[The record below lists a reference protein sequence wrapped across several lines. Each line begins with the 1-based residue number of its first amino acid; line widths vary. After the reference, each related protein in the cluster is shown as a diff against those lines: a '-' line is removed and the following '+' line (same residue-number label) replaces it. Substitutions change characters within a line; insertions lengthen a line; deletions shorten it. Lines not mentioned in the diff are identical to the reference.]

1 LRYWIEYVSN
11 KSEHRFE
18 SRRRARRR
26 ALQALYQ
33 WHLTGQD
40 VGEILNQ
47 FREEQDFSNVD
58 TELFAGLVRKV
69 SVGQAGLDEKIGPF
83 LDRPVDQLDV
93 IEHVILSIGAYE
105 LLNSYEI
112 PHQVVLDEAINLA
125 KQFGA
130 EQGHSFINGVL
141 DKAAKQ
147 WRDPA
152 ALSILQNRSD

>member
-1 LRYWIEYVSN
+1 MPGKQEN
-11 KSEHRFE
+11 RFE

-33 WHLTGQD
+33 WHLTGQE
-40 VGEILNQ
+40 VGEILDQ

-58 TELFAGLVRKV
+58 TELFASLVRKI
-69 SVGQAGLDEKIGPF
+69 SKNQAELDEKIQPF
-83 LDRPVDQLDV
+83 LDRPVTQLDV
-93 IEHVILSIGAYE
+93 IEHVVLSIGTYE
-105 LLNSYEI
+105 LLHSIEV
-112 PHQVVLDEAINLA
+112 PHQVVIDEAINLA

-130 EQGHSFINGVL
+130 EQGHSFVNGVL

-152 ALSILQNRSD
+152 TFSPFKPA

>member
-1 LRYWIEYVSN
+1 MSDKTEN
-11 KSEHRFE
+11 RFE
-18 SRRRARRR
+18 FRRRARRR

-33 WHLTGQD
+33 WQLTDQD
-40 VGEILNQ
+40 VGEIIAQ

-58 TELFAGLVRKV
+58 TELFATLIRKV
-69 SVGQAGLDEKIGPF
+69 SKGQEEIDAKIEPF
-83 LDRPVDQLDV
+83 LDRPLIQLDV
-93 IEHVILSIGAYE
+93 IEHVILSMAAYE
-105 LLNSYEI
+105 LINSIEI
-112 PHQVVLDEAINLA
+112 PHQVVIDEAINLA

-152 ALSILQNRSD
+152 SLSPFNQA

>member
-1 LRYWIEYVSN
+1 VSDKIEN
-11 KSEHRFE
+11 RFE
-18 SRRRARRR
+18 FRRRARRR

-40 VGEILNQ
+40 VGEIIAQ

-58 TELFAGLVRKV
+58 SELFATLIRKV
-69 SVGQAGLDEKIGPF
+69 SKGQEGIDAKIEPF
-83 LDRPVDQLDV
+83 LDRPLSQLDV
-93 IEHVILSIGAYE
+93 IEHVILSMASYE
-105 LLNSYEI
+105 LINSIEV
-112 PHQVVLDEAINLA
+112 PHQVVIDEAINLA

-152 ALSILQNRSD
+152 SLSPFNQA

>member
-1 LRYWIEYVSN
+1 MAN
-11 KSEHRFE
+11 KKENRFE
-18 SRRRARRR
+18 SRRRARPR

-40 VGEILNQ
+40 VGEILTQ
-47 FREEQDFSNVD
+47 FREVQDFSNVD
-58 TELFAGLVRKV
+58 TELFANLVRNV
-69 SVGQAGLDEKIGPF
+69 SKGQAAIDEKIGPY
-83 LDRPVDQLDV
+83 LDRPVKQLDV
-93 IEHVILSIGAYE
+93 IEHVILSIGSYE
-105 LLNSYEI
+105 LLYSMEV
-112 PHQVVLDEAINLA
+112 PHQVVIDESVNLA

-152 ALSILQNRSD
+152 TLSPFNPV

>member
-1 LRYWIEYVSN
+1 VTN
-11 KSEHRFE
+11 KTEGKFE

-33 WHLTGQD
+33 WHLTGHD
-40 VGEILNQ
+40 VGEILQQ

-58 TELFAGLVRKV
+58 TELFATLVRKV
-69 SVGQAGLDEKIGPF
+69 SAGQGELDEKITPF
-83 LDRPVDQLDV
+83 LDRPVKQLDV

-105 LLNSYEI
+105 LLNSIEV
-112 PHQVVLDEAINLA
+112 PHQVVIDEAINLA

-130 EQGHSFINGVL
+130 EQGHSFVNGVL

-152 ALSILQNRSD
+152 SLAILNTGKSD

>member
-1 LRYWIEYVSN
+1 MRAKAEN
-11 KSEHRFE
+11 RFE
-18 SRRRARRR
+18 SCRRARRR

-47 FREEQDFSNVD
+47 FHEEQDFSKVD
-58 TELFAGLVRKV
+58 TDLFTTLVRKV
-69 SVGQAGLDEKIGPF
+69 SGGQTEIDEKIKPF
-83 LDRPVDQLDV
+83 LDRPLKQLDV

-105 LLNSYEI
+105 LLHNIEV
-112 PHQVVLDEAINLA
+112 PHQVVIDEAINLA

-130 EQGHSFINGVL
+130 QGSHSFINGVL

-147 WRDPA
+147 LRNFSS
-152 ALSILQNRSD
+152 LSPLNPG

>member
-1 LRYWIEYVSN
+1 VTGKPES
-11 KSEHRFE
+11 RFE

-33 WHLTGQD
+33 WHLTGME
-40 VGEILNQ
+40 VGKILGQ

-58 TELFAGLVRKV
+58 TELFATLVRKV
-69 SVGQAGLDEKIGPF
+69 SNTQEDLDTKIEPF
-83 LDRPVDQLDV
+83 LDRPINQLDV

-105 LLNSYEI
+105 LLYSIEV
-112 PHQVVLDEAINLA
+112 PHQVVIDEAVNLA
-125 KQFGA
+125 KMFGA

-152 ALSILQNRSD
+152 TSLPFNRV

>member
-1 LRYWIEYVSN
+1 MAN
-11 KSEHRFE
+11 KKENKFE
-18 SRRRARRR
+18 FRRRARRR

-40 VGEILNQ
+40 VGEILAQ

-58 TELFAGLVRKV
+58 TELFATLVRKV
-69 SVGQAGLDEKIGPF
+69 STGQAEIDEKIEPF
-83 LDRPVDQLDV
+83 LDRPLTQLDV
-93 IEHVILSIGAYE
+93 IEHVILSIATFE
-105 LLNSYEI
+105 LLNSLEL
-112 PHQVVLDEAINLA
+112 PHQVVIDEAVNLA

-141 DKAAKQ
+141 DKAARE

-152 ALSILQNRSD
+152 TFSPFKTH

>member
-1 LRYWIEYVSN
+1 MSDKTEN
-11 KSEHRFE
+11 RFE
-18 SRRRARRR
+18 FRRRARRR

-33 WHLTGQD
+33 WHLTDQD
-40 VGEILNQ
+40 VGEIIAQ

-58 TELFAGLVRKV
+58 TELFATLIRKV
-69 SVGQAGLDEKIGPF
+69 SKGQEEIDAKIEPF
-83 LDRPVDQLDV
+83 LDRPLSQLDV
-93 IEHVILSIGAYE
+93 IEHVILSMAAYE
-105 LLNSYEI
+105 LINSIEI
-112 PHQVVLDEAINLA
+112 PHQVVIDEAINLA

-152 ALSILQNRSD
+152 SLSPFNQA